1 MAFWA
6 VRLSGWLVGESEVR
20 ATQVEV
26 APGQVQQQM
35 STVYIKRCR
44 WARLQ
49 RCAEGWPGSERA
61 PARAHACAWCAGP
74 GAQGSAPGCPTGTW
88 KPASVWAPV

>member
-20 ATQVEV
+20 PTQVEV

-44 WARLQ
+44 WACGQRL
-49 RCAEGWPGSERA
+49 E
-61 PARAHACAWCAGP
+61 
-74 GAQGSAPGCPTGTW
+74 APGGVHRLRRACLAAAGH
-88 KPASVWAPV
+88 